1 MYSAVYVV
9 RTCST
14 FIHQLKLHDFS
25 LVSRVDEMR
34 YDVMRLFLLS
44 LSSWQTPHNVR
55 PAHTSQKYTKDLFR
69 MTQTHKS
76 WRKPCDRNSS
86 VRARHVFELDYKLW
100 WQNAVCKTSKSV
112 GHNII
117 RHNFNLNFF
126 VVEISYIGT
135 TSQMSYTY
143 TRIIMKCMKCVR
155 FRC

>member
-14 FIHQLKLHDFS
+14 LIHVHTSVEIARFL
-25 LVSRVDEMR
+25 SRFPS
-34 YDVMRLFLLS
+34 DVMRLLLLS

-86 VRARHVFELDYKLW
+86 VRARHVFELLDYKLW

-126 VVEISYIGT
+126 VDEISYIGT
-135 TSQMSYTY
+135 TAQMSYTY
-143 TRIIMKCMKCVR
+143 TRIIMKCI
-155 FRC
+155 